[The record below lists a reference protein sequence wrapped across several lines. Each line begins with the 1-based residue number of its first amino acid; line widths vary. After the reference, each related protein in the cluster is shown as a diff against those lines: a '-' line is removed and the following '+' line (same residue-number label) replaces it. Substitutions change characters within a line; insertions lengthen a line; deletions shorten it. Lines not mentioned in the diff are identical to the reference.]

1 MFKKKLKSLA
11 NQGNKKRRKKVGVL
25 DQNRLYSEPYKFGLN
40 FFRVR
45 PNEE

>member
-1 MFKKKLKSLA
+1 MFKKSPLPTK
-11 NQGNKKRRKKVGVL
+11 GTKKAKKVGVL
-25 DQNRLYSEPYKFGLN
+25 DQNWLYSDPYKFGLH